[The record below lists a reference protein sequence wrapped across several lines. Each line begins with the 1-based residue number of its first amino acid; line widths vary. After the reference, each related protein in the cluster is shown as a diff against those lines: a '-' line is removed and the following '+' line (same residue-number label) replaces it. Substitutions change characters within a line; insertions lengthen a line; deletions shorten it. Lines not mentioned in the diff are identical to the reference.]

1 MRRLARGVTSESHP
15 LYGEFLR
22 KLSYC
27 IFEWDSEDVDRLKV
41 AQCEVLKKA
50 GIANPTSTAIKK
62 SLTKRDLLTHCKR
75 RTRGTDETITNIESL
90 ILSLTSATDVL
101 GVPLFREE
109 ITTIWDE
116 QKHHVQCLQDP
127 IGIPLYTQTGHI
139 QKGGVQLPTYRCAR
153 GSTSLESFHLH
164 LAR

>member
-27 IFEWDSEDVDRLKV
+27 IFEWDSEDVDRLKA
-41 AQCEVLKKA
+41 AQCEVLKQA
-50 GIANPTSTAIKK
+50 GIVNPTSTAIKR
-62 SLTKRDLLTHCKR
+62 SLTKRDLLSHCKR
-75 RTRGTDETITNIESL
+75 RTRGTAETINNIESL
-90 ILSLTSATDVL
+90 ILSLSSATDVL
-101 GVPLFREE
+101 GVSLFREE
-109 ITTIWDE
+109 MKSIWDE

-127 IGIPLYTQTGHI
+127 PGIPLYTETGHV
-139 QKGGVQLPTYRCAR
+139 QKGGVQLPVYRCAR

>member
-27 IFEWDSEDVDRLKV
+27 IFEWDAEDVDRLKS
-41 AQCEVLKKA
+41 AQCQTLIQA
-50 GIANPTSTAIKK
+50 GITNPTPMAIKR
-62 SLTKRDLLTHCKR
+62 SLTKRDLLSHCKR
-75 RTRGTDETITNIESL
+75 RTRGTNEMIASIESL
-90 ILSLTSATDVL
+90 ILSLSSATDVL
-101 GVPLFREE
+101 GVPLFRDE

-116 QKHHVQCLQDP
+116 QKHHVECLQDP
-127 IGIPLYTQTGHI
+127 PGISLYTQTGHTM
-139 QKGGVQLPTYRCAR
+139 KGGVLLPTYRCAR

>member
-1 MRRLARGVTSESHP
+1 MRRLARGITSESHP
-15 LYGEFLR
+15 LYGQFLR

-27 IFEWDSEDVDRLKV
+27 IFEWDAEDVDRLKL
-41 AQCEVLKKA
+41 AQCEVLKQA
-50 GIANPTSTAIKK
+50 GITNPTSTAIKR
-62 SLTKRDLLTHCKR
+62 SLTKRDLLSHCKR
-75 RTRGTDETITNIESL
+75 RTRGTDETIANIESL
-90 ILSLTSATDVL
+90 ILTLSSATDVL

-109 ITTIWDE
+109 IATIWEE

-127 IGIPLYTQTGHI
+127 PGIPLYTQISHI
-139 QKGGVQLPTYRCAR
+139 QKGGVHLPIYRCAR

>member
-27 IFEWDSEDVDRLKV
+27 IFEWDSEDVDRLKL
-41 AQCEVLKKA
+41 AQCEVLKQA
-50 GIANPTSTAIKK
+50 GIANPTPTAIKR
-62 SLTKRDLLTHCKR
+62 SLTKRDLLCHCRR
-75 RTRGTDETITNIESL
+75 RTRGTNETINNIESL
-90 ILSLTSATDVL
+90 ILSLSSATDVL
-101 GVPLFREE
+101 GVPLFRKE

-116 QKHHVQCLQDP
+116 QRHHVECLQDP
-127 IGIPLYTQTGHI
+127 PDIPLYTQTGHI
-139 QKGGVQLPTYRCAR
+139 RKGGVLLPTYRCAR